1 MREPGVDE
9 LYVIARTVL
18 LDALDALGEHRAALV
33 LVGAQAVYLR
43 VGEAD
48 LAVASYTT
56 DGDLAV
62 DPRALEERP
71 AIERQLLA
79 AGFAPKSSD
88 SVGIWITHRQTAT
101 NPETPVAVDLL
112 VPEGMSPGTGRR
124 SAGLVGHDSKV
135 ARKVKGLEGS
145 LVDAEKMDVGSFVAG
160 DLRSFS
166 LSVAG
171 PAALLMSKVFKIQD
185 RLGSSGRLSD
195 KDALDVYRLLRGT
208 PTEDMASRYGKIL
221 GDARAEANAKVSLGL
236 LMSQFGDRRAEGIQM
251 ALRAVSGL
259 VDPEETATALQFLAQ
274 DLITAVK

>member
-1 MREPGVDE
+1 MDE

-62 DPRALEERP
+62 DPRVLEERP

-88 SVGIWITHRQTAT
+88 SVGMWITHRKTAT
-101 NPETPVAVDLL
+101 NPETQVAVDLL

-124 SAGLVGHDSKV
+124 SAGLIGHDSKV

-145 LVDAEKMDVGSFVAG
+145 LVDAEKMDVGSFVA
-160 DLRSFS
+160 DDHRSFS

-185 RLGSSGRLSD
+185 RLGSDRLSD

-221 GDARAEANAKVSLGL
+221 GDARAEANAKVSLEL
-236 LMSQFGDRRAEGIQM
+236 LESQFGDRRSDGVQM

-259 VDPEETATALQFLAQ
+259 VDPEETATALQFLTK
-274 DLITAVK
+274 DLLHAVK